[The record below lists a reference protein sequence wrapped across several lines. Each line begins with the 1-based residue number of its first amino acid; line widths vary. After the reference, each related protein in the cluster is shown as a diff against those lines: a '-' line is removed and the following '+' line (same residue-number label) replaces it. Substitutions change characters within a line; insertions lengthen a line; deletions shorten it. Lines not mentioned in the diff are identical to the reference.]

1 MVKVLVL
8 RSEKGRI
15 TEKEVVEGDLLDV
28 VRSVAKRAL
37 EEWDPANSDFIALKD
52 LKEVELELPLR
63 PDVVDLLREYGS
75 LARAGGKAV
84 GQMPVFTISFDN
96 MMVGEDKII
105 ENKIYL
111 IAPHL
116 GEDIETE
123 LEAMAAE
130 YTAEREEAPGI
141 EEA

>member
-15 TEKEVVEGDLLDV
+15 TEKEIIEGDLVEV
-28 VRSVAKRAL
+28 VRSVAKKAL
-37 EEWDPANSDFIALKD
+37 EEWDPSSSDFIALKD
-52 LKEVELELPLR
+52 LKEVELKLPLK
-63 PDVVDLLREYGS
+63 PEVVDLLREYGS
-75 LARAGGKAV
+75 LARAGDKAV
-84 GQMPVFTISFDN
+84 GQIPVFTISFDN
-96 MMVGEDKII
+96 MMLGEDKII

-111 IAPHL
+111 IAPYL
-116 GEDIETE
+116 SEDIETE